1 MDCVNHPGVDAPYN
15 CFRCHAPIC
24 VDCETKLQG
33 SSICRACFA
42 HLRSQ
47 IAASYEVETR
57 QVNYMVG
64 LLVGI
69 VGAVVAA
76 SVWSQLVMWSSSPS
90 STWHMEFMAVAVG
103 GGIGYAVR
111 MGAGD
116 KRGRALQQIA
126 AVLALFGILFGYYLI
141 YYRTGQAGELAGPGF
156 GSALIA
162 FPSYLSGKLGVL
174 EWVFLALGVI
184 WAYWIPHV
192 RTVPE

>member
-1 MDCVNHPGVDAPYN
+1 
-15 CFRCHAPIC
+15 

-57 QVNYMVG
+57 QLNYGGAFGAG
-64 LLVGI
+64 L
-69 VGAVVAA
+69 VAA
-76 SVWSQLVMWSSSPS
+76 LIAPLIWSQLVVWSSSPGAA
-90 STWHMEFMAVAVG
+90 WNIEFLAVAVG

-111 MGAGD
+111 LGAGD
-116 KRGRALQQIA
+116 KRGRLLQQMG

-141 YYRTGQAGELAGPGF
+141 YYRTGQAAAMAGPGF

-184 WAYWIPHV
+184 WAYWISHV
-192 RTVPE
+192 RTLPE